1 MSETRIYN
9 DILYL
14 NPNIPNNNFEF
25 APTPLS
31 AGGVGM
37 YIEVTMNNSVIEGT
51 SNEAFQALWG
61 ELQFAKQS
69 NIIWGVIY
77 RATEFC
83 GTFFRLMILKL
94 LSFR

>member
-1 MSETRIYN
+1 
-9 DILYL
+9 
-14 NPNIPNNNFEF
+14 
-25 APTPLS
+25 
-31 AGGVGM
+31 M

-61 ELQFAKQS
+61 ELQFAKQN

-83 GTFFRLMILKL
+83 GTFLD
-94 LSFR
+94 S